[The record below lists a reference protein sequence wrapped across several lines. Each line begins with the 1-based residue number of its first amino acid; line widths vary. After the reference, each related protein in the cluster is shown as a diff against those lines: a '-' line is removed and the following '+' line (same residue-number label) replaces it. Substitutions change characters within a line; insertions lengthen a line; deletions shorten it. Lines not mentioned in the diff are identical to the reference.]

1 MKTLFLSLLMMACM
15 MSFYSN
21 QSVKTTNHSIKIEA
35 TVAPNASSF
44 KLINDTG
51 SKIRIHTGSGVVS
64 LNNGSSTSISC
75 NNGRKIYTA
84 PNGSKDDFIF
94 EVDDSMCG
102 KTVKLSKYL

>member
-1 MKTLFLSLLMMACM
+1 M

-44 KLINDTG
+44 KLVNDTG
-51 SKIRIHTGSGVVS
+51 SKIRLHTGSGVVS

-84 PNGSKDDFIF
+84 PNGSKDEFIF